1 MIKLLLVNLI
11 SWLTSD
17 KTSLIAEFFNIFIEK
32 MNESEESVSTS
43 ARHTADHILLR
54 MKKYAS
60 NVLKS
65 TTIGTK
71 FNVNPLNPASMDVK
85 FDLGKM
91 FNDQSM
97 TYQKMKLIN

>member
-43 ARHTADHILLR
+43 TRHTADHILLR